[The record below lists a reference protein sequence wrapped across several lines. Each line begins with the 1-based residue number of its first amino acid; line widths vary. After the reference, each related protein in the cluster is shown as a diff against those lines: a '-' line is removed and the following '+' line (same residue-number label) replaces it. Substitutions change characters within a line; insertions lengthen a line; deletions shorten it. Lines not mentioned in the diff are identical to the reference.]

1 VSNQLPAYR
10 WIKFAIDYLNDPG
23 WMNLADATVSV
34 YVKLYLLAGRA
45 AAGGVLS
52 NGSAPYNLKDIAWQL
67 RLDPGILETALD
79 ELIAAGFVIHE
90 NNQFI
95 LTKFLDEQGPSDN
108 TQRSQWKE
116 QQRRHR
122 QKLSLLKEENK
133 ELEENRREK
142 SATSQADVSLT
153 ENPYSKSPKTTSR
166 GGLDCSDFPEDIRP
180 LVQKMCDLWKLIPP
194 RIKTGDFKF
203 WVKSARSLA
212 DACAE
217 FGVEA
222 IEQAYY
228 ANLRSPYT
236 VASPQS
242 LVNTC
247 RSEAGKLRK
256 IKPVM
261 KEPDQPQYTPEQLAE
276 IKRAICHQNHL
287 SER

>member
-34 YVKLYLLAGRA
+34 YVKLYLLAGRT

-52 NGSAPYNLKDIAWQL
+52 NGSAPYTLKDIAWQL
-67 RLDPGILETALD
+67 RIDPGILETALD
-79 ELIAAGFVIHE
+79 ELIVAGFVVHE
-90 NNQFI
+90 NDQFI

-122 QKLSLLKEENK
+122 QKLLLLKDENK
-133 ELEENRREK
+133 EKEEKRIEM
-142 SATSQADVSLT
+142 SAVSQADVSLT
-153 ENPYSKSPKTTSR
+153 EIPYSQSPKTTLQE
-166 GGLDCSDFPEDIRP
+166 GLDCSDFPEDIRP
-180 LVQKMCDLWKLIPP
+180 LVQKICELWGFMPP
-194 RIKTGDFKF
+194 RNMTSDFKF

-242 LVNTC
+242 LVNPC
-247 RSEAGKLRK
+247 RAEAGKLRK
-256 IKPVM
+256 SRPKTL
-261 KEPDQPQYTPEQLAE
+261 EPDQPQYSQE
-276 IKRAICHQNHL
+276 ILDDIQRAIYHQNHL
-287 SER
+287 GER